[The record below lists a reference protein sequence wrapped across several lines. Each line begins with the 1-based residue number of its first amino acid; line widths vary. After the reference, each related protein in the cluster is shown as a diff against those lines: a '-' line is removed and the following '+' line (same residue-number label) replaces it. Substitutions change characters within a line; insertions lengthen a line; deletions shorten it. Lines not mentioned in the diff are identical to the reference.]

1 MAVIFLERFS
11 GLSPRTSSTQLA
23 PTQAQIARN
32 VKLNS
37 LELRPWQ
44 LATEEYTPAT
54 PDVRSIYKLYDP
66 TGNLFRWLEWNIDV
80 DVVKGPVLDDADSR
94 VYYMGSG
101 QPKKTNWNLATTNG
115 TGTLPFPNKYLSMG
129 VPSPTTAPTLT
140 TAGGTTPEDRAY
152 LYTFVSQFG
161 SISEES
167 APSPA
172 ATITTNATGAT
183 VTVSGFTTSGTYS
196 QTGTTITITESVHGM
211 DTGQVV
217 YLDFTSGTA
226 PDGWYTITNTGANTY
241 TVQAPSATTSGNVVV
256 AAKLPS
262 GTYNITHRRIYRT
275 VVGETTVSYQ
285 LVDEIPLTQTSY
297 SDTKPVLDL
306 GSLLQTQNWNPPPDD
321 LKGLVA
327 MPNGMLAAFRD
338 NEVWFSEPYYPHAW
352 PDLYTLV
359 IDSNV
364 VGLGVYDTTLV
375 VMTQTQPYLLT
386 GSSPL
391 SVSQAK
397 LPIFQPCVSKRSI
410 ASDQYGIMY
419 ASQNGLVSVGP
430 AGTDVISTPLYTRD
444 DWTLLNPGTMLGAI
458 YNNQY
463 FGFYTT
469 NTGTYAI
476 VITRGDIPPLI
487 EFNFDATAIFIDR
500 STTEFFCVSQLDNK
514 IYQIDADPVNTT
526 LFEWKSKK
534 FIFGMPSHF
543 GAIKVRADF
552 GEIQDTANYNQIV
565 QALIAQN
572 QTLWAT
578 QGNNLQ
584 GVLNSSLVNT
594 FTLNGSI
601 LNDIPALGE
610 TRSVNIFLYGD
621 GVLVHEVGVTS
632 TSVVRLPAE
641 KRHDEWE
648 LLITGNIRVQ
658 SLAMASTVTE
668 LKEVPE

>member
-1 MAVIFLERFS
+1 VAVIFVERFS
-11 GLSPRTSSTQLA
+11 GISPRTSPTQLA

-37 LELRPWQ
+37 LELRPWRK
-44 LATEEYTPAT
+44 ATEQYTLAI

-66 TGNLFRWLEWNIDV
+66 TGNLFRWLEWNTDV
-80 DVVKGPVLDDADSR
+80 DVVRGPVLDDTDSR

-115 TGTLPFPNKYLSMG
+115 TGTLPFPNGYLSMG
-129 VPSPTTAPTLT
+129 VPAPTKAPTLS
-140 TAGGTTPEDRAY
+140 TAGGSTPEDRVY
-152 LYTFVSQFG
+152 VYTYISQFG
-161 SISEES
+161 SITEES

-183 VTVSGFTTSGTYS
+183 VTVSGFTTTGTYS
-196 QTGTTITITESVHGM
+196 QTGTTITITETAHGM
-211 DTGQVV
+211 DSGQVV

-226 PDGWYTITNTGANTY
+226 PDGQYTITVTGLNSY
-241 TVQAPSATTSGNVVV
+241 TVQAPSATTSGNVTVL
-256 AAKLPS
+256 AKLPS

-275 VVGETTVSYQ
+275 VVGEATVSYQ
-285 LVDEIPLTQTSY
+285 LVDEIPLATTSY
-297 SDTKPVLDL
+297 ADSKPVLEL
-306 GSLLQTQNWNPPPDD
+306 GSLLQTQNWNPPPND

-359 IDSNV
+359 IDSTV

-375 VMTQTQPYLLT
+375 VMTQNQPYLMT

-419 ASQNGLVSVGP
+419 ASQNGLVSIGP
-430 AGTDVISTPLYTRD
+430 SGADVISVPLYTRD
-444 DWTLLNPGTMLGAI
+444 DWILLNPGSMLGAI

-469 NTGTYAI
+469 NAGTSAI
-476 VITRGDIPPLI
+476 VITRGDTPPLI
-487 EFNFDATAIFIDR
+487 EFDFDATAVFIDR
-500 STTEFFCVSQLDNK
+500 STTEFFCVSFLDNK
-514 IYQIDADPVNTT
+514 IYQIDDDEVNNT

-534 FIFGMPSHF
+534 FVLGMPVHF
-543 GAIKVRADF
+543 AAIKVRADF
-552 GEIQDTANYNQIV
+552 GAIQNTDAYNQLV
-565 QALIAQN
+565 QQLIAQN
-572 QTLWAT
+572 QVLWAT

-584 GVLNSSLVNT
+584 GVFNSSLVNT
-594 FTLNGSI
+594 YTLNGSI
-601 LNDIPALGE
+601 LNDIPQLGE
-610 TRSVNIFLYGD
+610 TRSVNVFIYGD
-621 GVLVHEVGVTS
+621 GDLVHEVGVTS
-632 TSVVRLPAE
+632 TNVVRLPAE
-641 KRHDEWE
+641 KRHEMWE
-648 LLITGNIRVQ
+648 ILITGNIPVQ
-658 SLAMASTVTE
+658 SLAMGSTVSE